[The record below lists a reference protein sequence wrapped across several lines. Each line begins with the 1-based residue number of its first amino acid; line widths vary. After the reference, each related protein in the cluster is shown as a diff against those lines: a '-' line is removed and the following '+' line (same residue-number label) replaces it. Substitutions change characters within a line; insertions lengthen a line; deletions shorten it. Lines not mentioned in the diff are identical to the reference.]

1 MQPETIFGI
10 HPLKLNRGWHFG
22 AGRCTTQRIWFIKP
36 LQLPG
41 NFRNSKLET
50 DFGVPR
56 PKPGGVVLRQRIA
69 PLGLTITDAAATRRV
84 RRTTLSEL
92 VNGKARDFP
101 RNGREAVEGL
111 RRQRRKL
118 AHAAGALRACA
129 CPRRPDQAQAAGTR
143 LKGRPALSSQGNFRL
158 RIVHARM
165 QACQQASKLP
175 YFPSGCPKPS
185 CAASRAWP
193 RAVA

>member
-118 AHAAGALRACA
+118 AHAAGALRAGA
-129 CPRRPDQAQAAGTR
+129 RQRRPHQAQAVRIRVKADIRFEFPISSFEFRKSPPKQTW
-143 LKGRPALSSQGNFRL
+143 LGRGL
-158 RIVHARM
+158 RIGWGIRKM
-165 QACQQASKLP
+165 
-175 YFPSGCPKPS
+175 
-185 CAASRAWP
+185 P
-193 RAVA
+193 RTEPA